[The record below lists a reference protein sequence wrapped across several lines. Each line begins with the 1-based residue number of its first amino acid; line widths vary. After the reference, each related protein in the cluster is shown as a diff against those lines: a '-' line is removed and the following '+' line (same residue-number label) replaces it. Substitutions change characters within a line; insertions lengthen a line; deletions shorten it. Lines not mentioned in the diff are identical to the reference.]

1 MVKRV
6 IFDPGHRNNANDW
19 GASGNGLREAEV
31 ALEIVNYAVDH
42 LNENYTGHEI
52 KLTRSTNNQI
62 IDLNARDDVADNW
75 GADVFV
81 SVHLNA
87 ANTKAKGF
95 ETFVYNENPSAK
107 TVSLQNIMHKE
118 IFLAMQKFGA
128 IEDRG
133 QKRANLAVLRSTNCS
148 AILTEN
154 LFIDNASDARLL
166 KDKAFL
172 KAVGQ
177 AHAVG
182 VAKYLGLPEKPTKA
196 TSNANKE
203 RVRIITGT
211 FATDSKGLSDLE
223 KFLIDRGW
231 KYSKEKA

>member
-1 MVKRV
+1 MTKK
-6 IFDPGHRNNANDW
+6 ICFDPGHRNNVDDW
-19 GASGNGLREAEV
+19 GASGNGLKEAEV
-31 ALEIVNYAVDH
+31 ALEIVNYAVDY
-42 LNENYTGHEI
+42 LNDNYTGHEI

-95 ETFVYNENPSAK
+95 ETFIYNENPSAK

-118 IFLAMQKFGA
+118 ILLAMHKFGA

-133 QKRANLAVLRSTNCS
+133 QKRANLAVLRTTNCP

-177 AHAVG
+177 AHALG
-182 VAKYLGLPEKPTKA
+182 VAKYLGLEKKVVKQAA
-196 TSNANKE
+196 TAKKE
-203 RVRIITGT
+203 RVNIITGSYVVG
-211 FATDSKGLSDLE
+211 SKGLAELE
-223 KFLIDRGW
+223 KFLNDRDW
-231 KYSKEKA
+231 NYRKEKA